1 MTTYEI
7 EFHKVSSL
15 PTNNEN
21 YRGHVFFNDATNE
34 PIIETTTD
42 EEGKVIKKRQHEKG
56 IYLCAYDAKGN
67 LSYIPY
73 TVNSTSGDNVG
84 IDINTLN
91 DRITLWASKFQN
103 DIQKLAKLTVDP
115 DQIMIQVKKFHNELN
130 ELNGEVAN
138 LQTKSDQIKAEVAEY
153 VEGAKK
159 QYAQI
164 KQTANDITTRVDSLA
179 EGYTTIK
186 QTAKDITS
194 RVDNLESDW
203 SRVEQTATGFET
215 TVRNDINNLE
225 SRVSQTALSISSV
238 VEGLDNVK
246 SQIKQF
252 PNQIKA
258 EVSNGLNSAS
268 IIAAINNDESEVKIK
283 ADKIT
288 LGGIIIHDNDI
299 ASSNGKFKVTDKGL
313 LTAKSGSIGGI
324 EINEDSISSSNGN
337 FSITD
342 KGVLT
347 ATNANIT
354 GAITATSLEIGS
366 GVTIPQSSIHG
377 LENTLSNIQTTATN
391 AVSTASNALTGISG
405 LQNNLNSLQNQVSEY
420 LNGNSGSSPNWITN
434 AFSQTIA
441 KNGLLLSGNI
451 FVADN
456 NENITA
462 GMMGATATN
471 AATTPRF
478 FAGNPNNSITSSDTN
493 LGPDNIYGTT
503 DNSTP
508 NYPFMV
514 TADGHLYATNAD
526 LTGSLKVKRTIKDE
540 NGNDKLESFD
550 IGDYV
555 IGKMK
560 DGVLD
565 TKDTVTGAIGAINN
579 EVYGPAWDKNAAKE
593 YNNYNI
599 MSSESLFGRI
609 LRIEAQISALQRD
622 IDALAS
628 QNDSSSS
635 ENITFDCFLCGTE
648 TKRAATVNVKAD
660 EAVDDTDKTKT
671 YGKVDKIKC
680 SNPECGAI
688 AYRRRFMVADS
699 SAGGGTSGGGGGT
712 SGGGTGP
719 GSGLIT
725 DVEIRPRPDLPIIP
739 SKGSE

>member
-15 PTNNEN
+15 PSNNEN

-34 PIIETTTD
+34 PIVETTTD
-42 EEGKVIKKRQHEKG
+42 EEGNVIKKRQHEKG
-56 IYLCAYDAKGN
+56 IYLCAYDEKGK

-73 TVNSTSGDNVG
+73 TVNSTRGDNVG

-115 DQIMIQVKKFHNELN
+115 DQIMIQVKKFYN
-130 ELNGEVAN
+130 ELNGEVAD
-138 LQTKSDQIKAEVAEY
+138 LRIKSGQITEEVAKY
-153 VEGAKK
+153 VEGVKN
-159 QYAQI
+159 QYSQFT
-164 KQTANDITTRVDSLA
+164 QTANGIATRVDSLA

-203 SRVEQTATGFET
+203 SRVEQTATGFEK
-215 TVRNDINNLE
+215 TVRDDINNLE
-225 SRVSQTALSISSV
+225 SRVSQTASSVSSV
-238 VEGLDNVK
+238 VEGLKDVK

-252 PNQIKA
+252 PDQIKM

-268 IIAAINNDESEVKIK
+268 ILETINNDESEIKIK
-283 ADKIT
+283 ADKIQ

-299 ASSNGKFKVTDKGL
+299 ASSNGKFSVTDKGV

-324 EINEDSISSSNGN
+324 EIHDNNIASSNGN

-377 LENTLSNIQTTATN
+377 LESTLSNIQTTATN

-420 LNGNSGSSPNWITN
+420 LNGSSGSSPNWITN

-441 KNGLLLSGNI
+441 KDGLLLSGNI
-451 FVADN
+451 FVAGNDGL
-456 NENITA
+456 ITA

-471 AATTPRF
+471 ADTTPRF
-478 FAGNPNNSITSSDTN
+478 FAGNPNNSITSSDADLN
-493 LGPDNIYGTT
+493 PDNIYGTTDNT

-526 LTGSLKVKRTIKDE
+526 LTGSLKIQRTVK
-540 NGNDKLESFD
+540 NDKGEDVVKSFD

-579 EVYGPAWDKNAAKE
+579 EVYGPVWDENATKE

-599 MSSESLFGRI
+599 MSSKSLFGKI

-648 TKRAATVNVKAD
+648 TKRAATANVKAG
-660 EAVDDTDKTKT
+660 EAVDDADKTKT
-671 YGKVDKIKC
+671 YGNVDKIKC
-680 SNPECGAI
+680 SNPDCGAI

-699 SAGGGTSGGGGGT
+699 GT
-712 SGGGTGP
+712 GGGTGP
-719 GSGLIT
+719 GGGTGSGSGLIT
-725 DVEIRPRPDLPIIP
+725 DIEIKPRPDLPITSP
-739 SKGSE
+739 KDFE

>member
-15 PTNNEN
+15 PSNNEN

-34 PIIETTTD
+34 PIETTID
-42 EEGKVIKKRQHEKG
+42 KEGNEIQKRRYEKG
-56 IYLCAYDAKGN
+56 IYLCAYDNEGK

-115 DQIMIQVKKFHNELN
+115 GQILAQVKKFYN
-130 ELNGEVAN
+130 ELNGEIAD
-138 LQTKSDQIKAEVAEY
+138 LRIKSGQITEEVAKY
-153 VEGAKK
+153 VEGVKK
-159 QYAQI
+159 QYTQI
-164 KQTANDITTRVDSLA
+164 EKTANDITTRVDSLA

-215 TVRNDINNLE
+215 TVRNDIDKLE
-225 SRVSQTALSISSV
+225 SRVSQTASSISSV
-238 VEGLDNVK
+238 IEGLDDVK
-246 SQIKQF
+246 SQIEQF
-252 PNQIKA
+252 PNQIKM

-268 IIAAINNDESEVKIK
+268 ILETINNDESEIKIK
-283 ADKIT
+283 ADKIQ
-288 LGGIIIHDNDI
+288 LGGIKIHDNNI
-299 ASSNGKFKVTDKGL
+299 ASSNGKFSVTD
-313 LTAKSGSIGGI
+313 
-324 EINEDSISSSNGN
+324 E
-337 FSITD
+337 
-342 KGVLT
+342 GVLT

-354 GAITATSLEIGS
+354 GAISATSLEIGS

-377 LENTLSNIQTTATN
+377 LENTLSNIQSTATN

-405 LQNNLNSLQNQVSEY
+405 LQNNLNDLQNQVSKY
-420 LNGNSGSSPNWITN
+420 LNGSSGSSPNWITN

-441 KNGLLLSGNI
+441 KDGLLLSGNI
-451 FVADN
+451 FVAGNDGL
-456 NENITA
+456 ITA
-462 GMMGATATN
+462 GMMGATATT
-471 AATTPRF
+471 ADKTPRF
-478 FAGNPNNSITSSDTN
+478 FAGNPNNNITSSDTD
-493 LGPDNIYGTT
+493 LDPDNIYGTTDNT

-514 TADGHLYATNAD
+514 TADGHLYASEAD
-526 LTGSLKVKRTIKDE
+526 LTGSLKIKRTIKDE
-540 NGNDKLESFD
+540 NGNDKVESFD

-560 DGVLD
+560 DGILD
-565 TKDTVTGAIGAINN
+565 TKDTVTGAINAING
-579 EVYGPAWDKNAAKE
+579 EVYGPVWDKKAAPAV
-593 YNNYNI
+593 NNYNI
-599 MSSESLFGRI
+599 MISESLFGRI

-628 QNDSSSS
+628 QNGSSSP
-635 ENITFDCFLCGTE
+635 ENIIFDCFLCGTE
-648 TKRAATVNVKAD
+648 TKRAATANVKAD
-660 EAVDDTDKTKT
+660 EAVDDADKTKT
-671 YGKVDKIKC
+671 YGKVSRIKC
-680 SNPECGAI
+680 SNTKCGAI

-699 SAGGGTSGGGGGT
+699 STGD
-712 SGGGTGP
+712 GTGP
-719 GSGLIT
+719 GSGSDSGSGLIT
-725 DVEIRPRPDLPIIP
+725 DIGIRPRPDLPITSP
-739 SKGSE
+739 KDFE

>member
-15 PTNNEN
+15 PLNNEN

-34 PIIETTTD
+34 PMETTID
-42 EEGKVIKKRQHEKG
+42 EEGNEIQKRRYEKG
-56 IYLCAYDAKGN
+56 IYLCAYDNEGK

-115 DQIMIQVKKFHNELN
+115 SQILAQVKKFYN
-130 ELNGEVAN
+130 ELNGEIAD
-138 LQTKSDQIKAEVAEY
+138 LRLKSDQIKLDVKEY
-153 VEGAKK
+153 VDGVKN
-159 QYAQI
+159 QYSQFT
-164 KQTANDITTRVDSLA
+164 QTANDITTRVDSLA

-215 TVRNDINNLE
+215 TVRNDIDKLE
-225 SRVSQTALSISSV
+225 SRVSQTASSISSV
-238 VEGLDNVK
+238 IEGLDDVK
-246 SQIKQF
+246 SQIEQF
-252 PNQIKA
+252 PNQIKM

-268 IIAAINNDESEVKIK
+268 IIETINNDESEIKIK
-283 ADKIT
+283 ADKIQ
-288 LGGIIIHDNDI
+288 LGGIKIHDNNI
-299 ASSNGKFKVTDKGL
+299 ASSNGKFSVTD
-313 LTAKSGSIGGI
+313 
-324 EINEDSISSSNGN
+324 E
-337 FSITD
+337 
-342 KGVLT
+342 GVLT

-354 GAITATSLEIGS
+354 GAISATSLEIGS
-366 GVTIPQSSIHG
+366 GVAIPQSSIHG

-405 LQNNLNSLQNQVSEY
+405 LQNNLNDLQNQVSKY
-420 LNGNSGSSPNWITN
+420 LNGSSGSSPNWITN

-441 KNGLLLSGNI
+441 KDGLLLSGNI
-451 FVADN
+451 FVAGNDGL
-456 NENITA
+456 ITA

-471 AATTPRF
+471 ADTTPRF
-478 FAGNPNNSITSSDTN
+478 FAGNPNNSITSSDTD
-493 LGPDNIYGTT
+493 LDPDNIYGTT
-503 DNSTP
+503 DNTDNSIP

-514 TADGHLYATNAD
+514 TADGHLYASEAD
-526 LTGSLKVKRTIKDE
+526 LTGSLKIKRTIKDE
-540 NGNDKLESFD
+540 NGNDKVESFD

-560 DGVLD
+560 DGILD

-579 EVYGPAWDKNAAKE
+579 EVYGPVKGDGESDTDHK
-593 YNNYNI
+593 YNLMI
-599 MSSESLFGRI
+599 SESLFGRI

-628 QNDSSSS
+628 QNGSSSP
-635 ENITFDCFLCGTE
+635 ENIIFDCFLCGTE
-648 TKRAATVNVKAD
+648 TKRAATANVKAD
-660 EAVDDTDKTKT
+660 DAVDDADKTKT
-671 YGKVDKIKC
+671 YGKVSRIKC
-680 SNPECGAI
+680 SNTKCGAI

-699 SAGGGTSGGGGGT
+699 STGDDSSESG
-712 SGGGTGP
+712 S

-725 DVEIRPRPDLPIIP
+725 DIGIKPRPDLPITSP
-739 SKGSE
+739 KDFE

>member
-15 PTNNEN
+15 PSNNEN

-34 PIIETTTD
+34 PMETTID
-42 EEGKVIKKRQHEKG
+42 EEGNEIQKRLHEKG
-56 IYLCAYDAKGN
+56 IYLCAYDNKGK

-115 DQIMIQVKKFHNELN
+115 DQILAQVKKFYN
-130 ELNGEVAN
+130 ELNGEIAD
-138 LQTKSDQIKAEVAEY
+138 LRIKSGQITEEVAKY
-153 VEGAKK
+153 VEGVKK
-159 QYAQI
+159 QYTQI
-164 KQTANDITTRVDSLA
+164 ERTANDITTRVDNLA
-179 EGYTTIK
+179 EGYTVIK

-225 SRVSQTALSISSV
+225 SHISQTAERISSV

-299 ASSNGKFKVTDKGL
+299 ASSNGKFSVTDKGL

-324 EINEDSISSSNGN
+324 EIHEDSISSSTGN

-354 GAITATSLEIGS
+354 GAISATSLEIGS

-420 LNGNSGSSPNWITN
+420 LNGSSGSSPNWITN

-441 KNGLLLSGNI
+441 KDGLLLSGNI
-451 FVADN
+451 FVAGNDGL
-456 NENITA
+456 ITA
-462 GMMGATATN
+462 GMMGATATT
-471 AATTPRF
+471 ADITPRF
-478 FAGNPNNSITSSDTN
+478 FAGNPNNSITSSDADLN
-493 LGPDNIYGTT
+493 PDNIYGTADST

-526 LTGSLKVKRTIKDE
+526 LTGSLKIKRTVK
-540 NGNDKLESFD
+540 NDKGEDVVKSFD

-560 DGVLD
+560 DGILD

-579 EVYGPAWDKNAAKE
+579 EVYGPRWDKNAANE
-593 YNNYNI
+593 VNNYNI

-622 IDALAS
+622 IDALVS
-628 QNDSSSS
+628 QNGSSSS

-648 TKRAATVNVKAD
+648 TKRAATANVKAG
-660 EAVDDTDKTKT
+660 EAVDTADENKT
-671 YGKVDKIKC
+671 YGNVDKIKC
-680 SNPECGAI
+680 SNPDCGAI

-699 SAGGGTSGGGGGT
+699 STGGGTSGGGT

-725 DVEIRPRPDLPIIP
+725 DIEIRPRPNLPITSP
-739 SKGSE
+739 KDFE

>member
-15 PTNNEN
+15 PLNNEN

-34 PIIETTTD
+34 PIETTID
-42 EEGKVIKKRQHEKG
+42 KEGNEIQKRRYEKG
-56 IYLCAYDAKGN
+56 IYLCAYDNEGK

-115 DQIMIQVKKFHNELN
+115 GQILAQVKKFYN
-130 ELNGEVAN
+130 ELNGEIAD
-138 LQTKSDQIKAEVAEY
+138 LRLKSDQIKLDVKEY
-153 VEGAKK
+153 VDGVKS
-159 QYAQI
+159 QYSQFT
-164 KQTANDITTRVDSLA
+164 QTAKDITIRVDSLA

-215 TVRNDINNLE
+215 TVRNDIDKLE
-225 SRVSQTALSISSV
+225 SRVSQTASSV
-238 VEGLDNVK
+238 SSVIEGLDDVK
-246 SQIKQF
+246 SQIEQF
-252 PNQIKA
+252 PNQIKM
-258 EVSNGLNSAS
+258 EVSDGLNSAS
-268 IIAAINNDESEVKIK
+268 IIETINNDESEIKIK
-283 ADKIT
+283 ADKIQ
-288 LGGIIIHDNDI
+288 LGGIKIHDNNI
-299 ASSNGKFKVTDKGL
+299 ASSNGKFSVTDEGV

-324 EINEDSISSSNGN
+324 KINDNNIASSNGK
-337 FSITD
+337 FSVTD
-342 KGVLT
+342 EGVLT

-354 GAITATSLEIGS
+354 GAISATSLEIGS
-366 GVTIPQSSIHG
+366 GVTIPQSSIHE

-405 LQNNLNSLQNQVSEY
+405 LQNNLNDLQNQVSKY
-420 LNGNSGSSPNWITN
+420 LNGSSGSSPNWITN

-441 KNGLLLSGNI
+441 KDGLLLSGNI
-451 FVADN
+451 FVAGNDGL
-456 NENITA
+456 ITA

-471 AATTPRF
+471 ADTTPRF
-478 FAGNPNNSITSSDTN
+478 FAGNPNNSITSSDTD
-493 LGPDNIYGTT
+493 LDPDNIYGTTDNT

-514 TADGHLYATNAD
+514 TADGHLYASEAD
-526 LTGSLKVKRTIKDE
+526 LTGSLKIQRTVK
-540 NGNDKLESFD
+540 NDKGEDVVKSYD

-560 DGVLD
+560 DGILD
-565 TKDTVTGAIGAINN
+565 TKDTVTGAIDAING
-579 EVYGPAWDKNAAKE
+579 EVYGPVWDEKAKDE
-593 YNNYNI
+593 VNNYNI
-599 MSSESLFGRI
+599 MSSKSLFGKI

-628 QNDSSSS
+628 QNGSSSS

-648 TKRAATVNVKAD
+648 TKRAATANVKAD
-660 EAVDDTDKTKT
+660 DAVDDADKTKT
-671 YGKVDKIKC
+671 YGKVSRIKC
-680 SNPECGAI
+680 SNTKCGAI

-699 SAGGGTSGGGGGT
+699 STGD
-712 SGGGTGP
+712 GTGS

-725 DVEIRPRPDLPIIP
+725 DIGIRPRPDLPITSP
-739 SKGSE
+739 KDFE

>member
-15 PTNNEN
+15 PSNNEN

-34 PIIETTTD
+34 PIETTTD
-42 EEGKVIKKRQHEKG
+42 AEGNEIQKRRHEKG
-56 IYLCAYDAKGN
+56 IYLCAYDEKGK

-115 DQIMIQVKKFHNELN
+115 DQIMIQVKKFYN
-130 ELNGEVAN
+130 ELNGEIAD
-138 LQTKSDQIKAEVAEY
+138 LRLKSDQIKLDVKEY
-153 VEGAKK
+153 VDGVKR
-159 QYAQI
+159 QYSQFVIEADKINSKVENLNTNWSQVE
-164 KQTANDITTRVDSLA
+164 QTANGIASQV
-179 EGYTTIK
+179 E
-186 QTAKDITS
+186 
-194 RVDNLESDW
+194 NLKTDLSQ
-203 SRVEQTATGFET
+203 VKQTATGFEYS
-215 TVRNDINNLE
+215 VRNDIKNLE
-225 SRVSQTALSISSV
+225 THISQTASSISSV
-238 VEGLDNVK
+238 VGDLKDVK

-252 PNQIKA
+252 PNQIKM

-268 IIAAINNDESEVKIK
+268 ILETINNDESEVKIK

-299 ASSNGKFKVTDKGL
+299 ASSNGKFSVTDKGL

-324 EINEDSISSSNGN
+324 EIHEDSISSSNGN

-366 GVTIPQSSIHG
+366 GVTIPQSNIYG
-377 LENTLSNIQTTATN
+377 LESTLSNIQTTATN

-441 KNGLLLSGNI
+441 KDGLLLSGNI
-451 FVADN
+451 FVAGNDGL
-456 NENITA
+456 ITA

-471 AATTPRF
+471 ADTTPRF

-503 DNSTP
+503 DNTDNSTS

-540 NGNDKLESFD
+540 NGNDKVKSFD

-579 EVYGPAWDKNAAKE
+579 EVYGPVWDNNAAKE
-593 YNNYNI
+593 VNNYNI

-628 QNDSSSS
+628 QNSSSS
-635 ENITFDCFLCGTE
+635 SDITFDCFLCGTE
-648 TKRAATVNVKAD
+648 TKRAASEKIAEG
-660 EAVDDTDKTKT
+660 EAVDTKDKNKT
-671 YGKVDKIKC
+671 YGNVDKIKC
-680 SNPECGAI
+680 SKPECGAI
-688 AYRRRFMVADS
+688 AYRRRFMVAGPS
-699 SAGGGTSGGGGGT
+699 IGGGGGT

-725 DVEIRPRPDLPIIP
+725 DIEIRPRPDLPITSP
-739 SKGSE
+739 KGFE